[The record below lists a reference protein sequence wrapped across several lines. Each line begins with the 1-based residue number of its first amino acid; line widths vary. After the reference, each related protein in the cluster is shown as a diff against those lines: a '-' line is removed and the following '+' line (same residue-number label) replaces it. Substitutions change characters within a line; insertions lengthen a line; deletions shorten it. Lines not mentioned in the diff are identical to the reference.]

1 MEKRDFIGGFS
12 WGVETVSDTKTDLAQ
27 WLIDLFSW
35 LGTGKYS
42 IKKLLIR
49 GCSTKFKGVPV
60 EIKNPCFNWWSR

>member
-49 GCSTKFKGVPV
+49 GCSTKFNPDASSLVRAVPL
-60 EIKNPCFNWWSR
+60 N